1 MSDNQTTADS
11 ASLLRHFAQFQGP
24 PVDNAMMAVAN
35 EIDRLRAGMDHLVGL
50 DVTTRE
56 GQAAFAL
63 WRNRHQSEKRQLSQ
77 RSMEQE

>member
-1 MSDNQTTADS
+1 
-11 ASLLRHFAQFQGP
+11 
-24 PVDNAMMAVAN
+24 
-35 EIDRLRAGMDHLVGL
+35 MDHLVGL

-77 RSMEQE
+77 RSKNK